1 MLVRRGV
8 ESDLGNVRGL
18 LAELDEL
25 HRNALSWL
33 FRKPDGA
40 PEDESLAEF
49 FGTEDHAAFVAEAP
63 GGELAGVLLALIRE
77 PKKIPIVRPARIA
90 ELDALVVGRAYHRQ
104 GVGTALVRAA
114 LAWGREQGAT
124 RSELGVYE
132 FNERAR
138 AFWESVGFETLSRR
152 MVTKLGEQ

>member
-8 ESDLGNVRGL
+8 ENDFGGIRAL
-18 LAELDEL
+18 LTELDDF
-25 HRNALSWL
+25 HRDALSWL
-33 FRKPDGA
+33 FRKPEGP
-40 PEDESLAEF
+40 PEDEALSEF
-49 FGTEDHAAFVAEAP
+49 FTTEDHAAFVAEAP
-63 GGELAGVLLALIRE
+63 GGGLAGVLLALIRE
-77 PKKIPIVRPARIA
+77 PRKLPIVRPARIA

-114 LAWGREQGAT
+114 LVWGREQGAT

-138 AFWESVGFETLSRR
+138 AFWQSVGFETLSRR
-152 MVTKLGEQ
+152 MMTKLGEP